1 MSRGPGIPGSILC
14 RVHGPR
20 GQRLDDPARLE
31 AIRRTGL
38 FDSAPDETFDR
49 FTRIVSTV
57 LGVPLAQL
65 SLIGDRHEHYLSRA
79 TSDPRFAG
87 STGAETSQSAC
98 QFVVTSGEAIV
109 TPDAGAH
116 PLLAGGAAVG
126 QGVVAYCGFPLRL
139 SGGEI
144 IGTLCAVDF
153 APRPWEPEHVEL
165 VEDLAEMVVTE
176 LELREALALAHERAA
191 ALEDAAR
198 GVRALQTVVDET
210 AEERE
215 RTERATM
222 DLAATIAHELRTPLF
237 AIRGL
242 AEVMLAEEPTE
253 ALASDVALI
262 DRTAQEALELV
273 NEQLQLARTEAGH
286 VAVHPREITV
296 DEVLGALRGMMSPVP
311 RAPGVALSFAPAP
324 QDAPTLLTD
333 PGKVAQILRNLV
345 ANALRHTTEGTVHVS
360 ASLRDGGT
368 VVAFTVSDTVEGI
381 AAADLDRIF
390 EPFTR
395 LGDRPDVGG
404 TGLGL
409 PLARKLADLLGGTVT
424 VRSVPGRGSTFTATV
439 AARYGAG

>member
-1 MSRGPGIPGSILC
+1 
-14 RVHGPR
+14 VHGPR
-20 GQRLDDPARLE
+20 GQRLDAHRRLAAVE
-31 AIRRTGL
+31 RTGL
-38 FDSAPDETFDR
+38 FGSAPEETFDR
-49 FTRIVSTV
+49 FTRLAGQA
-57 LGVPLAQL
+57 LGVPLTQL
-65 SLIGDRHEHYLSRA
+65 SLINAEDEYYKSRFSTVPGLA
-79 TSDPRFAG
+79 AG
-87 STGAETSQSAC
+87 TTAPVARSAC
-98 QFVVTSGEAIV
+98 QFVVTEGEPLV
-109 TPDAGAH
+109 TEDASKH
-116 PLLAGGAAVG
+116 PLLTGGPAVE
-126 QGVVAYCGFPLRL
+126 QGLVAYCGFPLRL
-139 SGGEI
+139 ADGDI
-144 IGTLCAVDF
+144 VGTLCAVDF
-153 APRPWEPEHVEL
+153 ARREWTAQDVEL
-165 VEDLAEMVVTE
+165 VEDLAAMVVTE
-176 LELREALALAHERAA
+176 LELRRALALSEDRRRE
-191 ALEDAAR
+191 LEDAAR

-215 RTERATM
+215 RTERVTM

-253 ALASDVALI
+253 SLASDVALI

-368 VVAFTVSDTVEGI
+368 VVAFTVSDTGEGI

-439 AARYGAG
+439 AARYGDG